1 MRTTLT
7 HNATTRTKVLV
18 PWRVA
23 ASCYAAQ

>member
-23 ASCYAAQ
+23 ANCYAPQ